1 MVIVR
6 FDLRTFSF
14 PSCDDIMV
22 LNAER
27 LVIFGNFCAD
37 QRYLDNHPLL

>member
-1 MVIVR
+1 MAIVR
-6 FDLRTFSF
+6 FDLLTFSF

-27 LVIFGNFCAD
+27 LVIFWNFCAD
-37 QRYLDNHPLL
+37 QCYLVS

>member
-27 LVIFGNFCAD
+27 LVIV
-37 QRYLDNHPLL
+37 